1 MATQNSTITVKGKLG
16 NIVGYK
22 GRGGKRLARI
32 RQTEVKNPK
41 TDGQIIQRM
50 ILATASKAYGRMKSI
65 CDHSWQGV
73 AYGGMSQSY
82 FLKKAI
88 ERIRKFVADSMA
100 AFPSS
105 ILDPLQWVGLARPD
119 RLAEAGYGLQIS
131 EGTIPSVSAN
141 YETEGEG
148 EDEEKVLHSFGA
160 SLGVAGATLGV
171 APAGGYT
178 ILQVLKALGAKV
190 GDQLTIVGIMKN
202 GEFVKSRY
210 ITKANATE
218 AELAV
223 AWTPNGSA
231 AAFDAETE
239 VSPNLMI
246 KPETNTQH
254 VGWDDSAGSSAV
266 AVAIVISRKVDN
278 TWQRS
283 TQYLMP
289 VREVSGV
296 DAIIKLWQLGTTE
309 IPTANPY
316 YLNNADLAGE

>member
-22 GRGGKRLARI
+22 GRSGKRLARI

-41 TDGQIIQRM
+41 TKGQIIQRM
-50 ILATASKAYGRMKSI
+50 ILASASKAYGRMKSI

-73 AYGGMSQSY
+73 AYGGISQSY

-105 ILDPLQWVGLARPD
+105 ITDPLQWVGLARPD

-141 YETEGEG
+141 YAKQGEG
-148 EDEEKVLHSFGA
+148 EDADTVFDHFGNVITGTTGQAEPSVLA
-160 SLGVAGATLGV
+160 VMNAIGAT
-171 APAGGYT
+171 
-178 ILQVLKALGAKV
+178 K
-190 GDQLTIVGIMKN
+190 GDQITAIALLDN
-202 GEFVKSRY
+202 GEFKFSRY
-210 ITKANATE
+210 VINREATVEELDE
-218 AELAV
+218 AWDGTLD
-223 AWTPNGSA
+223 G
-231 AAFDAETE
+231 AAFDENKSVLDSLQITA
-239 VSPNLMI
+239 VGGKVI
-246 KPETNTQH
+246 VKPISNNRI
-254 VGWDDSAGSSAV
+254 AR
-266 AVAIVISRKVDN
+266 AVAIVLSRKDGN

-289 VREVSGV
+289 VGDVGFV
-296 DAIIKLWQLGTTE
+296 DSIIKLWELGSTE
-309 IPTANPY
+309 IPTENPY
-316 YLNNADLAGE
+316 YLNNADL

>member
-22 GRGGKRLARI
+22 GRDGKRLARI

-65 CDHSWQGV
+65 VDHSWQGIS
-73 AYGGMSQSY
+73 YGGVSQSY
-82 FLKKAI
+82 FLKKAM

-105 ILDPLQWVGLARPD
+105 ITDPLQWVGLARPD

-141 YETEGEG
+141 YAQNGEG
-148 EDEEKVLHSFGA
+148 EDADTVFDHFGNVISGTGAEAEPSVLAVMSSIGA
-160 SLGVAGATLGV
+160 
-171 APAGGYT
+171 
-178 ILQVLKALGAKV
+178 AK
-190 GDQLTIVGIMKN
+190 GDQISAIALLDN
-202 GEFVKSRY
+202 GEFKYSRY
-210 ITKANATE
+210 VINGEATDEELNE
-218 AELAV
+218 AWDGTLD
-223 AWTPNGSA
+223 G
-231 AAFDAETE
+231 AAFDENKSLMGGVQITAVGGKVMVKP
-239 VSPNLMI
+239 VSNNRTA
-246 KPETNTQH
+246 K
-254 VGWDDSAGSSAV
+254 
-266 AVAIVISRKVDN
+266 AVAIILSRKDGN

-289 VREVSGV
+289 VGDVSVV
-296 DAIIKLWQLGTTE
+296 DSIIKLWQLGSTE

-316 YLNNADLAGE
+316 YLNNADL

>member
-41 TDGQIIQRM
+41 TNGQIIQRM
-50 ILATASKAYGRMKSI
+50 ILATASKAYGLMKSI
-65 CDHSWQGV
+65 VDHSWQGV
-73 AYGGMSQSY
+73 AYGGISQSY

-105 ILDPLQWVGLARPD
+105 ITDPLQWVGLARPD
-119 RLAEAGYGLQIS
+119 RLAEAGFGLQIS
-131 EGTIPSVSAN
+131 EGTIPSVTAN
-141 YETEGEG
+141 YGTEGEG
-148 EDEEKVLHSFGA
+148 EDEEKFLESFGA
-160 SLGVAGATLGV
+160 SLGE
-171 APAGGYT
+171 APQGGYS
-178 ILQVLKALGAKV
+178 IQQVLNALGAKV
-190 GDQLTIVGIMKN
+190 GDQITILGILAN

-210 ITKANATE
+210 ITKANATT
-218 AELAV
+218 AELTA

-246 KPETNTQH
+246 EPGTNTQH
-254 VGWDDSAGSSAV
+254 VGWDDSAGSEAV
-266 AVAIVISRKVDN
+266 AVAIVISRKDGN

-289 VREVSGV
+289 VRDVSVV
-296 DAIIKLWQLGTTE
+296 DSIIKLWQLGTTE

>member
-22 GRGGKRLARI
+22 GRSGKRLARI

-41 TDGQIIQRM
+41 TKGQIIQRM
-50 ILATASKAYGRMKSI
+50 ILASASKAYGRMKSI

-73 AYGGMSQSY
+73 AYGGISQSY

-105 ILDPLQWVGLARPD
+105 ITDPLQWVGLARPD

-141 YETEGEG
+141 YAKQGEG
-148 EDEEKVLHSFGA
+148 EDADTVFDHFGNVITGTTGQAEPSVLA
-160 SLGVAGATLGV
+160 VMNAIGAT
-171 APAGGYT
+171 
-178 ILQVLKALGAKV
+178 K
-190 GDQLTIVGIMKN
+190 GDQITAIALLDN
-202 GEFVKSRY
+202 GEFKFSRY
-210 ITKANATE
+210 VINREATVEELDE
-218 AELAV
+218 AWDGTLD
-223 AWTPNGSA
+223 G
-231 AAFDAETE
+231 AAFDENKSVLDSLQITAEGGK
-239 VSPNLMI
+239 VI
-246 KPETNTQH
+246 VKPISNNRI
-254 VGWDDSAGSSAV
+254 AR
-266 AVAIVISRKVDN
+266 AVAIVLSRKDGN

-289 VREVSGV
+289 VGDV
-296 DAIIKLWQLGTTE
+296 DFVDSIIKLWELGSTE
-309 IPTANPY
+309 IPTENPY
-316 YLNNADLAGE
+316 YLNNADL